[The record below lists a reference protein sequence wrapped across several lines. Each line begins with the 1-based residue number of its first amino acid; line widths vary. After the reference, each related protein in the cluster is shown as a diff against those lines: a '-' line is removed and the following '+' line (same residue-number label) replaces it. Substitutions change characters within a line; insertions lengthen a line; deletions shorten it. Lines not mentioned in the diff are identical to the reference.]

1 MITLKDYFRAVDY
14 RITEGS
20 EYGWAC
26 YGPDAYCLEAVLDST
41 CETSAGVIF
50 DRKTQTVYDVSL
62 CLPNDVCYRWLN
74 PEYDTKY
81 YKECAERGYEP
92 DIAYDTVRYKDT
104 LSSLEMLCVIQ
115 QAFNTGQS
123 IQGG

>member
-26 YGPDAYCLEAVLDST
+26 YGADAYCLEAVLDST

-115 QAFNTGQS
+115 EAFNTGQS